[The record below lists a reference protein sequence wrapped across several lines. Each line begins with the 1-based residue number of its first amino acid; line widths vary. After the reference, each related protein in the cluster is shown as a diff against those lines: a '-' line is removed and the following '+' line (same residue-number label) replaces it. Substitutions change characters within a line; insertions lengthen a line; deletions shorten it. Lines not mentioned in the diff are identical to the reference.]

1 MLFLRSLLIDAS
13 LMATWTA
20 CFVIESTVSSILL
33 LWFVILTS
41 IGIDCL
47 YDLRLVDIHRF
58 LGLFFSRGPGELL
71 LERLSFGGVWITR
84 VDFGLSH
91 G

>member
-1 MLFLRSLLIDAS
+1 
-13 LMATWTA
+13 MATWTA

-58 LGLFFSRGPGELL
+58 LGLFFSRGPGKLL